1 MDLTA
6 AEGRV
11 LGCLIEAQVANP
23 DVYAVSLDELRFSCN
38 QTSGR
43 EPMMMLD
50 DRVVEVTL
58 LALKSRGLSRFVVA
72 GRNAGPTSYRHRAD
86 ERWRLGQPE
95 LAVLAVLLLRGPQTV
110 DQVWALLDEPGL
122 IGSRTEVEASLDTL
136 AGRTPRS
143 LATRLPGASSRD
155 ATWVEVLTGW
165 PPSELPLPAMPA
177 PTPVA
182 SRSNAGLRPAP
193 TLAEVADRLTNIE
206 RRLAGIEAALLALRG
221 SAPPPVPNST
231 GSSRIH
237 R

>member
-1 MDLTA
+1 M
-6 AEGRV
+6 

-43 EPMMMLD
+43 EPIMMLD

-58 LALKSRGLSRFVVA
+58 LALKSRGLARFVVA

-86 ERWRLGQPE
+86 DRWRLGPPE

-110 DQVWALLDEPGL
+110 DQVWTLLEEPGL
-122 IGSRTEVEASLDTL
+122 VGSRTEVEASLDTL

-165 PPSELPLPAMPA
+165 QPAEVPLPTLPA
-177 PTPVA
+177 PAPAPIA
-182 SRSNAGLRPAP
+182 SRQSAGLRPAP
-193 TLAEVADRLTNIE
+193 TLAELADRLTNIE
-206 RRLAGIEAALLALRG
+206 RRLAGIEAALLTLRG
-221 SAPPPVPNST
+221 TAPPPVPKP
-231 GSSRIH
+231 SSSGRIH
-237 R
+237 H